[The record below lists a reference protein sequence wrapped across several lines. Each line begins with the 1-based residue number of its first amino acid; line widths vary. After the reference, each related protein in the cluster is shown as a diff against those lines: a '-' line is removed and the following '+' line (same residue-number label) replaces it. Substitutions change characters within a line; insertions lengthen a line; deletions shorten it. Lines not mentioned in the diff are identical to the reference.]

1 MGNIIQQ
8 CPTQGKEK
16 CKYITKYVFFFLFQA
31 LLIVCG
37 FIILVSVLT
46 PTCQHSNPNSCGCN
60 LISSMNSG
68 ISVPCQTTG
77 TYVPFNDICYANN
90 QYYCCDSCSL
100 SLGVC
105 IVCSSHDFEYVG
117 RNRISYRRSNN
128 DSYHCMVNQKNRLK
142 KQKQVRIDA
151 HFENN

>member
-8 CPTQGKEK
+8 CPSQGKEK

-37 FIILVSVLT
+37 VIILVSGLT
-46 PTCQHSNPNSCGCN
+46 PTCQHSNPNTCGCN
-60 LISSMNSG
+60 LISSLNSG

-77 TYVPFNDICYANN
+77 TYVPFNDLCYVNN

-105 IVCSSHDFEYVG
+105 IVCTDQVTMTSNMWAGIGSLIGEVIMILITVWLIKRTSSKN
-117 RNRISYRRSNN
+117 RNR
-128 DSYHCMVNQKNRLK
+128 
-142 KQKQVRIDA
+142 
-151 HFENN
+151 